1 LFISLVLKMYNTEYL
16 KEIAEIAVETIDF
29 IEKKVHE
36 VVQENTKKERLIDK
50 VVEMVKDHYGI
61 KH

>member
-1 LFISLVLKMYNTEYL
+1 MYNTEYL